1 MTTRQPAV
9 LLSML
14 ALALIS
20 GVASAGIPD
29 PNLSTVPNV
38 VATPG
43 GALPYRVTIVG
54 QGGPVA
60 AAAVELRYSVPADT
74 AACWCVGQVHPII
87 QATTNVSGVATFNV
101 AGGLCL
107 DPTLLPGGVAVTVFV
122 NGILLKEVGQ
132 VSPDVVETPAGAC
145 EVGLSDAVSY
155 TTFLAS
161 STYSY
166 CYDINS
172 DGAVGL
178 TDAVLFT
185 GPASSAA
192 SCPE

>member
-1 MTTRQPAV
+1 MITRR
-9 LLSML
+9 L
-14 ALALIS
+14 AALVSIITLAGFS
-20 GVASAGIPD
+20 TVALAGIPD

-38 VATPG
+38 ISSPG
-43 GALPYRVTIVG
+43 GAMPYRVTIVG

-60 AAAVELRYSVPADT
+60 AASVELRYAVAADT
-74 AACWCVGQVHPII
+74 AACWCVGQVRPVI
-87 QATTNVSGVATFNV
+87 QATTNASGIATFNV

-107 DPTLLPGGVAVTVFV
+107 DPALLPGGVAVRVFV
-122 NGILLKEVGQ
+122 NDILLKEVGQ
-132 VSPDVVETPAGAC
+132 ISPDVVAVPSGTC

-155 TTFLAS
+155 TSFLAT

-185 GPASSAA
+185 APASSAA
-192 SCPE
+192 SCTE